1 MNKLIL
7 LLFVLF
13 PLMGM
18 AQEKYTD
25 QLKRNSSNGA
35 SVILVQ
41 DSIIEELVNGTIKA
55 NPTADSLKL
64 ASQKVVRNNKTT
76 GSYNRINGFRVQIIM
91 AGNTAKDQASVK
103 AMARKF
109 KNAFPNVN
117 AYVYFNAPHWVC
129 SVGDY
134 YSRQEASEMLK
145 QVRAMGFNSSSIVR
159 SKINNYY

>member
-1 MNKLIL
+1 MKKIL
-7 LLFVLF
+7 LLLLVLF
-13 PLMGM
+13 PIMGM
-18 AQEKYTD
+18 AQEKFTD
-25 QLKRNSSNGA
+25 KLKRRSSNGA

-41 DSIIEELVNGTIKA
+41 DSIIEELVNGTLSA
-55 NPTADSLKL
+55 NPTADSLKQ
-64 ASQKVVRNNKTT
+64 AGQKVVRNNKTS
-76 GSYNRINGFRVQIIM
+76 GSYNRINGYRVQIIM
-91 AGNTAKDQASVK
+91 AGNTAKDQSSVK

-109 KNAFPNVN
+109 KNSFPNVN

-134 YSRQEASEMLK
+134 YSREEAAEMLK